1 MGNNTSPINTL
12 IFRVNMLGK
21 RELDTNMRILSIDD
35 KNVTYY
41 KEIKGNNTIYNDF
54 TKKYKDYWDRLFNST
69 TIVSLSQQDEQSK
82 KKYDEMCL
90 AFQAIKLVLEKDENF
105 FKMSIPTDQCEVSML
120 SEEENKKKFKIPVNV
135 IIIIFIFH
143 RLRKIT

>member
-41 KEIKGNNTIYNDF
+41 KEIKGNN
-54 TKKYKDYWDRLFNST
+54 
-69 TIVSLSQQDEQSK
+69 LSQ
-82 KKYDEMCL
+82 
-90 AFQAIKLVLEKDENF
+90 
-105 FKMSIPTDQCEVSML
+105 
-120 SEEENKKKFKIPVNV
+120 
-135 IIIIFIFH
+135 
-143 RLRKIT
+143 